1 MGTAERKL
9 PFYLQAQSKALAPPP
24 PPRPLPYKT
33 RPILVSD
40 PQKCHRQMV
49 NRAPGSRGAP
59 EGREEAPPMTQCYKN
74 GLVVGG
80 LEANGLDEDP
90 VMKGLVDV
98 PDGWLSCLCPS
109 LADPKSLKEEPFCC

>member
-1 MGTAERKL
+1 MGGRKPWGQADGKL
-9 PFYLQAQSKALAPPP
+9 PFYLQASSKALAPPP
-24 PPRPLPYKT
+24 SPRPLPYKT

-49 NRAPGSRGAP
+49 TRAPGSRGAP
-59 EGREEAPPMTQCYKN
+59 EGREETPPRTQCYKN

-90 VMKGLVDV
+90 V
-98 PDGWLSCLCPS
+98 W
-109 LADPKSLKEEPFCC
+109 KETTTTTN